1 MEIQGYNIS
10 MIRGDTET
18 IKISCK
24 NAQGADVPLENGD
37 TLYFTVKSS
46 VGTEEKEMQK
56 VITEFS
62 DGIAYINISPDDTKL
77 MSFGSYYYDIQ
88 LTREDGTVKTIIPP
102 SKFTVKREVTYE

>member
-1 MEIQGYNIS
+1 MEIRGYNIS

-24 NAQGADVPLENGD
+24 DAQGVDVPLEDGD

-46 VGTEEKEMQK
+46 VNTKEKEMQK
-56 VITEFS
+56 VITDFP
-62 DGIAYINISPDDTKL
+62 DGIAYINISPDDTEF
-77 MSFGSYYYDIQ
+77 MSFRSYYYDIQ

-102 SKFTVKREVTYE
+102 SIFIVRGEVTYE

>member
-24 NAQGADVPLENGD
+24 DAQGAGVPLKDGD

-46 VGTEEKEMQK
+46 VGTEEKRNAK
-56 VITEFS
+56 GYNGVPKWNWI
-62 DGIAYINISPDDTKL
+62 YKH
-77 MSFGSYYYDIQ
+77 
-88 LTREDGTVKTIIPP
+88 
-102 SKFTVKREVTYE
+102 FT